1 MNVDKVRDEV
11 KSKEGK
17 ILHFK
22 FNGSRNQIVE
32 FKGEI
37 IETYQA
43 IFVVKLI
50 DNNIKSFSYSDLIT
64 SSLEILK

>member
-17 ILHFK
+17 MLHFK

-32 FKGEI
+32 FEGEI
-37 IETYQA
+37 IEIYQA
-43 IFVVKLI
+43 IIAGSKA
-50 DNNIKSFSYSDLIT
+50 
-64 SSLEILK
+64 